1 MAVSL
6 PVIVANN
13 VEVTTLNALMAIIQA
28 AINNA
33 DGADLEAASVPV
45 SALAKGR
52 HWITPTWGA
61 LPFTLGGAGARTT
74 MSGLILPSVDGA
86 INAGFKYLGCSVMS
100 YTATASAGRFV
111 KVYEDGVLKQTLNL
125 SGTAFNLVPTIFG
138 FGDATLAAPV
148 TASSGKKWTLDYGDG
163 AGTALT
169 GLQITPFFSMPLV
182 GT

>member
-1 MAVSL
+1 MSVTL
-6 PVIVANN
+6 PTFTGNQN
-13 VEVTTLNALMAIIQA
+13 VLDQLNAAMALIQA

-33 DGADLEAASVPV
+33 TGADLQAASVPV

-74 MSGLILPSVDGA
+74 MSGLILPNVDGA
-86 INAGFKYLGCSVMS
+86 VNAGFKYLGCSVMS
-100 YTATASAGRFV
+100 YTANASAGRFV
-111 KVYEDGVLKQTLNL
+111 KVYEDAVLKQTLDL
-125 SGTAFNLVPTIFG
+125 SGVAFNLVPTIFG
-138 FGDATLAAPV
+138 FGDATLPAPV
-148 TASSGKKWTLDYGDG
+148 TTTSGKKWTLDYGDG
-163 AGTALT
+163 AAATLT

>member
-1 MAVSL
+1 MSVTL
-6 PVIVANN
+6 PTFVASQ
-13 VEVTTLNALMAIIQA
+13 VELDALNAAMALIQA

-33 DGADLEAASVPV
+33 DGADLQAASVPV

-52 HWITPTWGA
+52 QWITPPWSI
-61 LPFTLGGAGARTT
+61 PFTLGGAGARTT
-74 MSGLILPSVDGA
+74 MGGLILPSVDGA

-111 KVYEDGVLKQTLNL
+111 KVYEDGVLKQTLDL

-148 TASSGKKWTLDYGDG
+148 TTSSGKKWTLDYDDG

>member
-1 MAVSL
+1 MSVTL
-6 PVIVANN
+6 PTFVASQ
-13 VEVTTLNALMAIIQA
+13 VELDALNAAMALIQA

-33 DGADLEAASVPV
+33 DGADLQAASVPV

-52 HWITPTWGA
+52 QWITPVWSI
-61 LPFTLGGAGARTT
+61 PFTLGGAGARTT
-74 MSGLILPSVDGA
+74 MSGLILPNVDGA

-100 YTATASAGRFV
+100 YTAAASAGRFV
-111 KVYEDGVLKQTLNL
+111 KVYEDAVLKQTLDL

-148 TASSGKKWTLDYGDG
+148 TTTSGKKWTLDYGDG